1 MNKIKESK
9 IWERILETGN
19 LEEIN
24 FLLHLVL
31 DDEES
36 IRVIV
41 DKLENFCNSDVDVTL
56 NVEEHVKVSLD

>member
-1 MNKIKESK
+1 MKTIQPSK

-19 LEEIN
+19 LEEID

-36 IRVIV
+36 IHVIV
-41 DKLENFCNSDVDVTL
+41 RKLSQFIQDEPL
-56 NVEEHVKVSLD
+56 KVQVQVSNIS